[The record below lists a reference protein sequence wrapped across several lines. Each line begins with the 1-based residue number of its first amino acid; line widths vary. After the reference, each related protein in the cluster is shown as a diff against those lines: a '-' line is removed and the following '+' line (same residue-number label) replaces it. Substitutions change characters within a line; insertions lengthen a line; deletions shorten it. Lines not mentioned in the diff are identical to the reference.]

1 MDSRVVLVTGANAG
15 IGFRRKAPL
24 SLVENEFPS
33 SSNKLFPLL
42 VDIEYDNPIQ
52 GAFNEM
58 LTKFGKLD
66 ALINNDGVRL
76 DPQLAAGELSQRE
89 MWNQLWNINTV
100 GTQIVTSTFI
110 PLLLQS
116 PDPRLLSITSGT
128 STLAGTEN
136 FTLPVNCYSP
146 GGGLRLNSVLQPTA
160 ARNVA

>member
-1 MDSRVVLVTGANAG
+1 
-15 IGFRRKAPL
+15 
-24 SLVENEFPS
+24 
-33 SSNKLFPLL
+33 
-42 VDIEYDNPIQ
+42 
-52 GAFNEM
+52 M

-66 ALINNDGVRL
+66 ALINNAGVQL

-110 PLLLQS
+110 RLLLQS
-116 PDPRLLSITSGT
+116 PDPRLLFITSGT

-136 FTLPVNCYSP
+136 LTLPVNCYPP
-146 GGGLRLNSVLQPTA
+146 GGGLRLNLVLQPSA